1 MRGGHSFTVKG
12 TLKARKHVRFV
23 LQTVLLFYLRI
34 ISRDIVQPSLSLS
47 LELEFFEGPVFPS
60 LGLAYALTVYS
71 P

>member
-12 TLKARKHVRFV
+12 TLKAGKHVRSV

-34 ISRDIVQPSLSLS
+34 ISRDIVYPLVS
-47 LELEFFEGPVFPS
+47 LELEYLEGLHPWPSISICTVF
-60 LGLAYALTVYS
+60 S